1 MSVNR
6 RTRALGLA
14 ALLSTSILSLLTG
27 LAAPPHRSQAQAPGT
42 ADVVVDFGDGRVRV
56 DRVAVVS
63 GSTGLELLQRSDLEL
78 ALSNGAVCSIDGVGC
93 PASDCFCA
101 CQDLANCR
109 FWGYHAGLEDGA
121 WQAYEIGAAQ
131 SRIGPG
137 AVEGWVWGR
146 PEPALAPRA
155 MRDALLAAAWLTG
168 FQSASGG
175 LADHPG
181 FTVEAIAGFRAAGI
195 PLLGPKADA
204 GRGLADFLAAQAS
217 TYAEDGAA
225 PAGKALAGAVA
236 AGLDPRR
243 LGGGDLIA
251 RVEAAYSPASRWY
264 GASVWD
270 QAWAIIGLRAAGR
283 PIPPEAVAALAEAR
297 GASGAWGGAPM
308 AEVADGDSTGLALQA
323 MAAASADALH
333 PAVATALGWLE
344 GMRQADGG
352 FAHER
357 PEDGSNLNATAL
369 IVQGLIGLGL
379 DPEDPRWT
387 LVDRSPLDYL
397 AGRQQPDGR
406 LQFAAEPVEVSDL
419 VASLQGLPALAGRS
433 MPLAGRRVAIET
445 ARDWMR
451 EQRDAEGAFL
461 GFNPGASIDAV
472 LALAAA
478 GLAPAALGAP
488 STGAVPS
495 VEGYLASVAEDY
507 SGRGPS
513 AAGKLSAG
521 AVALGADPRD
531 FGGVDLVA
539 RIQSSY
545 QPISGTFGAGG
556 TWDQAWALI
565 GLAAAEASI
574 PAEAIEALRRAA
586 ADGGGWGFEAGAAA
600 ADADSTG
607 LALQALAAAGQGT
620 ADPSAR
626 AGLAFLQATQLE
638 DGGWGEAS
646 ANASSTALAIGGLVA
661 MGQHVD
667 GAGWM
672 RGRPGAA
679 LRRGPTESLQALQS
693 PGGGFPGFSGPE
705 DPHATYAAVLG
716 LSVQALPVRPAAEA
730 PLYLPVLTRNR

>member
-1 MSVNR
+1 MNR
-6 RTRALGLA
+6 RTRALCLA
-14 ALLSTSILSLLTG
+14 ALLATSILSILAG
-27 LAAPPHRSQAQAPGT
+27 LAEPQPPGRAQAPGT
-42 ADVVVDFGDGRVRV
+42 ADLVVDFGDGRVRV

-78 ALSNGAVCSIDGVGC
+78 ALSNGAVCGIDGVGC

-101 CQDLANCR
+101 CRDLANCR
-109 FWGYHAGLEDGA
+109 FWGYHDGLEDGA
-121 WQAYEIGAAQ
+121 WQAYEIGAGE

-146 PEPALAPRA
+146 PEPVLAPRS
-155 MRDALLAAAWLTG
+155 MRAALLAADWLAG
-168 FQSASGG
+168 FQTASGG

-181 FTVEAIAGFRAAGI
+181 FTVEAIAGFRGAGI
-195 PLLGPKADA
+195 PLLGPQADA
-204 GRGLADFLAAQAS
+204 GRGLADFLAAQAGV
-217 TYAEDGAA
+217 YAADGAA
-225 PAGKALAGAVA
+225 PAGKALAGVVA

-243 LGGGDLIA
+243 LAGGDLIA
-251 RVEAAYSPASRWY
+251 RVEATYSPTSRWY

-283 PIPPEAVAALAEAR
+283 PVPPEAVAALASASA
-297 GASGAWGGAPM
+297 ASGAWGGMPM
-308 AEVADGDSTGLALQA
+308 AEAADGDSTGLVLQA
-323 MAAASADALH
+323 LAAAGARAEQPEVAAALS
-333 PAVATALGWLE
+333 WLE

-379 DPEDPRWT
+379 DPSDPRWT
-387 LVDRSPLDYL
+387 RVDRSPLDYL
-397 AGRQQPDGR
+397 TSRQQPDGR

-419 VASLQGLPALAGRS
+419 VASLQGLPAMAGRS
-433 MPLAGRRVAIET
+433 MPLAGRRVAVEA

-451 EQRDAEGAFL
+451 EQRDVEGAFL

-478 GLAPAALGAP
+478 GLEPEALGAP
-488 STGAVPS
+488 SGGAVPG
-495 VEGYLASVAEDY
+495 VAGYLASVAADY
-507 SGRGPS
+507 AGRGPS

-565 GLAAAEASI
+565 GLAAAEAPI
-574 PAEAIEALRRAA
+574 PAEAVEALRRAA
-586 ADGGGWGFEAGAAA
+586 AEGGGWGFEAGAAA

-607 LALQALAAAGQGT
+607 LALQALAAAGL
-620 ADPSAR
+620 DPSDSSAR

-646 ANASSTALAIGGLVA
+646 ANAGSTALAIGGLVA

-679 LRRGPTESLQALQS
+679 LRRGPIESLQALQS

-705 DPHATYAAVLG
+705 DPHSTYAALLG
-716 LSVQALPVRPAAEA
+716 LSARALPVRPLAQA